1 MSIRKI
7 VSLVAAVAFT
17 AVSAAP
23 AFAVTVSR
31 ADGQPMNPNGEPFS
45 VSGLTTLSKG
55 SISAN
60 CTATFNG
67 TITSTGIVHITSTQ
81 FAGGSTCGLISGSA
95 SSTSP
100 WTGQADS
107 TTQLSINN
115 VQVNVALL
123 GACGPSKVVT
133 AWNDPNSSLTF
144 NNAALTPNCT
154 VSGTVTTSPKFHV
167 Q

>member
-1 MSIRKI
+1 MKIRKA
-7 VSLVAAVAFT
+7 VSAVAALALSS
-17 AVSAAP
+17 ALAAP

-45 VSGLTTLSKG
+45 ASGITGLSKG
-55 SISAN
+55 GISAN
-60 CTATFNG
+60 CNATFNG
-67 TITSTGIVHITSTQ
+67 TITSTGIVSITSTQ
-81 FAGGSTCGLISGSA
+81 FTGGGTCGLISGSA

-115 VQVNVALL
+115 VKVNVTLL
-123 GACGPSKVVT
+123 GTCGPSKVVT
-133 AWNDPNSSLTF
+133 TWSDPNSSLTF
-144 NNAALTPNCT
+144 NNATLTPDCT
-154 VSGTVTTSPKFHV
+154 VGGTVSTSPKFHV

>member
-23 AFAVTVSR
+23 AFAVTVTR

-45 VSGLTTLSKG
+45 ATATNLSKG
-55 SISAN
+55 AITAG

-67 TITSTGIVHITSTQ
+67 TITSTGIVNITSTT
-81 FAGGSTCGLISGSA
+81 FTGGATCSLISGSA

-115 VQVNVALL
+115 VR
-123 GACGPSKVVT
+123 
-133 AWNDPNSSLTF
+133 
-144 NNAALTPNCT
+144 
-154 VSGTVTTSPKFHV
+154 
-167 Q
+167 